1 MKHMYTNPDYV
12 SIDKLPEPFQTAVRG
27 SRLWKWERSQGIEKT
42 GCLNILFPMDNT
54 QDVSLTI
61 WCGNAEAYNII
72 DEFELELAHSSQ
84 HLK

>member
-1 MKHMYTNPDYV
+1 MKT
-12 SIDKLPEPFQTAVRG
+12 
-27 SRLWKWERSQGIEKT
+27 T
-42 GCLNILFPMDNT
+42 GCLSTLFPMDNT

-61 WCGNAEAYNII
+61 WCGNAEAYNIN